1 MRELPAALTFDLD
14 PDIFD
19 ESISSSNARTRLSW
33 RGISDGVPAIREA
46 LDAFAPGIPVT
57 WFVRVDN
64 QIADIYG
71 RPGHL
76 LETHRNLFERLR
88 ARGDEIAWHP
98 HLYRRKA
105 GGWEQ
110 ETDDAAL
117 LTAMRDAI
125 ADMRSLGFEPRCG
138 RIGEAYGSAGLMAA
152 FDACGIRYDST
163 AMSGRR
169 RMDGER
175 LIDWRDTPPTA
186 YRPSKADHRV
196 PGDPAHEVVEIPMSM
211 LKVKADYDVEPFLRY
226 LDLSYRTEAVAGGVD
241 KLVGDA
247 PYLVSVTHPSA
258 LMPDFAPKGGH
269 GLLSFDLANMTRT
282 LRLLAETADA
292 KGRTL
297 RFTTLGALG
306 DRISEELERDAD
318 AA

>member
-1 MRELPAALTFDLD
+1 MRDLPVALTFDLD

-19 ESISSSNARTRLSW
+19 ESISSSNARTELSW
-33 RGISDGVPAIREA
+33 RGISEGVPGIRDA

-64 QIADIYG
+64 QIDDIYG

-76 LETHRNLFERLR
+76 LEAHRELFEHLR
-88 ARGDEIAWHP
+88 SRGDEIAWHP
-98 HLYRRKA
+98 HLYRRE
-105 GGWEQ
+105 GDGWEQ

-117 LTAMRDAI
+117 LTAMQAAI
-125 ADMRSLGFEPRCG
+125 ADMRALGFDPRCG

-152 FDACGIRYDST
+152 FDACGIPYDST

-169 RMDGER
+169 RVDGER
-175 LIDWRDTPPTA
+175 TIDWLETPHHP

-196 PGDPAHEVVEIPMSM
+196 PGSPAHKVFEMPMSM
-211 LKVKADYDVEPFLRY
+211 LKVKAEYDAEPFLRY
-226 LDLSYRTEAVAGGVD
+226 LDLSYRTETVADGMADLIAGAD
-241 KLVGDA
+241 SLI
-247 PYLVSVTHPSA
+247 SVTHPSA

-282 LRLLAETADA
+282 LCLLAEAADA
-292 KGRTL
+292 KGRDL
-297 RFTTLGALG
+297 RFITLAALG
-306 DRISEELERDAD
+306 DESRARLERHVT

>member
-1 MRELPAALTFDLD
+1 MRELPAALSFDLD

-33 RGISDGVPAIREA
+33 RSISEGVPAIRDE
-46 LDAFAPGIPVT
+46 LDAFAPDVPVT

-76 LETHRNLFERLR
+76 LEQHRGLFEDLR

-98 HLYRRKA
+98 HLYRRT
-105 GGWEQ
+105 GEGWEQ

-117 LTAMRDAI
+117 LTAMQAAI
-125 ADMRSLGFEPRCG
+125 ADMRALGFDPRCG
-138 RIGEAYGSAGLMAA
+138 RIGEAYGSNGLMAA
-152 FDACGIRYDST
+152 FDTCGIAYDST
-163 AMSGRR
+163 AMSGRKR
-169 RMDGER
+169 VDGER
-175 LIDWRDTPPTA
+175 TIDWLDTPRTA

-196 PGDPAHEVVEIPMSM
+196 PGSPAHDVIEIPMSM
-211 LKVKADYDVEPFLRY
+211 LKVKADYDAEPFLRY
-226 LDLSYRTEAVAGGVD
+226 LDLSYRTEAVAGGMD
-241 KLVGDA
+241 ALVCEV
-247 PYLVSVTHPSA
+247 PYLVAVTHPSA

-269 GLLSFDLANMTRT
+269 GLLSFDLDNMTRT
-282 LRLLAETADA
+282 LRLLAETAEA
-292 KGRTL
+292 KGRELT
-297 RFTTLGALG
+297 FTTLDALG
-306 DRISEELERDAD
+306 DRIAKELGRDAD